1 MKKKIILACLAVS
14 VAAGL
19 CGCGSKKVSYDFNL
33 DEYVTVGKYKGLE
46 VSADEIQTEYDSTIT
61 SLQSQY
67 TTSETVTDRGIQE
80 DDSVSVDYTLTSGD
94 TELESQ
100 QSYTV
105 TVGSGSK
112 DFENSL
118 IGHVTD
124 DTYTETVTL
133 PDDYSNADYAGAEAT
148 YSITVGKITAYDDPE
163 IDDAFIAEK
172 YSDKY
177 SSYAEFETATR
188 KNIKEELLW
197 DMVTEDSEI
206 LKYPE
211 KNIRTYYDNYINY
224 YTNMYQSYAN
234 SMNTTI
240 ESVYSMMG
248 TSAQQIYK
256 QSADAAKSDV
266 VKEMLALSIANA
278 ENIVIDDDS
287 YTSRLEEMYSDYGY
301 DSAKAMEKAVGKEAI
316 KRIMIEQDVLQMI
329 NDNSTEI

>member
-1 MKKKIILACLAVS
+1 MRIMQELRLHIL
-14 VAAGL
+14 
-19 CGCGSKKVSYDFNL
+19 
-33 DEYVTVGKYKGLE
+33 
-46 VSADEIQTEYDSTIT
+46 
-61 SLQSQY
+61 
-67 TTSETVTDRGIQE
+67 
-80 DDSVSVDYTLTSGD
+80 
-94 TELESQ
+94 
-100 QSYTV
+100 
-105 TVGSGSK
+105 
-112 DFENSL
+112 
-118 IGHVTD
+118 
-124 DTYTETVTL
+124 L
-133 PDDYSNADYAGAEAT
+133 PS
-148 YSITVGKITAYDDPE
+148 KITAYDVPE